1 MKPLAQ
7 IEAAIREAGGR
18 IAEPGQAAA
27 ALLELAEAV
36 LEHWIDARGQR
47 PTAKRREGF
56 RLLALH
62 RQGAKGDP
70 SFNACRET
78 CRELVFHYNLITLH
92 PDHAETPRRLELAAM
107 VATHIYLFVTGKMEV
122 AGVGEF
128 CCSSRPL
135 RANA

>member
-7 IEAAIREAGGR
+7 IESAIRESGGR
-18 IAEPGQAAA
+18 VAEPVQAAA

-36 LEHWIDARGQR
+36 LEHWIDARGER
-47 PTAKRREGF
+47 PTAEKREGF

-78 CRELVFHYNLITLH
+78 CRELVYHYNLITLD
-92 PDHAETPRRLELAAM
+92 PDDAETPRRLELAAM
-107 VATHIYLFVTGKMEV
+107 IAMHVYLFVTGKMEV

-135 RANA
+135 HANA